1 MESSTFP
8 SSSAP
13 RALPQETFWPPP
25 LSSSKSRRCN
35 ASPRF
40 EQLGK
45 IGEGA
50 FGDVYAGTDHLSDK
64 LVAIKEVRLTN
75 LKRHGLPKPALREL
89 RALQQL
95 EGHEHVLRLIDAFPR
110 GGAIAL
116 VLEYMPSDLE
126 VIIRTRTSLLPEN
139 HLKCYLW
146 MLLQGLSFLHAKHI
160 LHRDLKPSNLLLS
173 AHGTLKIGDFGSARI
188 HVKPAHDGEE
198 YSHPVGTKWYRAPE
212 LLFGARQ
219 YGPAIDLW
227 AVGTIMGELSC
238 LRPLFPG
245 QNDMDQLSRVLQVLG
260 TPTLKSLT
268 ALKELPDYH
277 KVAFPDMP
285 PQDLGRVFPRIPRE
299 GLNLFKSFLSLD
311 PMGRPSAEEALV
323 DCWFYVEPEMCE
335 RRELIV
341 VEREV
346 PVKLREVL
354 GKGRTKGKEEVDDEL
369 LGRLA

>member
-1 MESSTFP
+1 MVSSTSPFL
-8 SSSAP
+8 SSP
-13 RALPQETFWPPP
+13 RAPPLEKFWPPP
-25 LSSSKSRRCN
+25 SSSSSSSSKSRRRH
-35 ASPRF
+35 APPRF

-50 FGDVYAGTDHLSDK
+50 FADVYVGTDHLTGK

-75 LKRHGLPKPALREL
+75 LKRDGLPKPALREL

-110 GGAIAL
+110 GGAMAL
-116 VLEYMPSDLE
+116 VLEYMHSDLE
-126 VIIRTRTSLLPEN
+126 VIIRTRTSLLPET
-139 HLKCYLW
+139 HLKSYLW

-160 LHRDLKPSNLLLS
+160 LHCDLKPSNLLLS
-173 AHGTLKIGDFGSARI
+173 AHGILKIGDLGSARI
-188 HVKPAHDGEE
+188 HVEPPLGGEE
-198 YSHPVGTKWYRAPE
+198 YLHPVGTRWYRAPE

-227 AVGTIMGELSC
+227 AVGIIMGELAC

-260 TPTLKSLT
+260 TPSFESWP
-268 ALKELPDYH
+268 AVKELPDYH

-285 PQDLGRVFPRIPRE
+285 AQDLGKVFPRVPRKS
-299 GLNLFKSFLSLD
+299 LNLFKCLLSLD
-311 PMGRPSAEEALV
+311 PMERPSAEEALM

-335 RRELIV
+335 RRELVV

-346 PVKLREVL
+346 PAKLREVL
-354 GKGRTKGKEEVDDEL
+354 GKGMRKGEEEVGDKL
-369 LGRLA
+369 